1 MRNYQSL
8 KNERAYFRKIY
19 HDIIKLSPEIRFMTI
34 IDLDGRLMTGGQREG
49 ISNYLNPQSEKESLR
64 HTIEAWRIRKKFSSA
79 IGKGKYALAE
89 YEKIKR
95 ITIPIDKN
103 YLIYLTTEVN
113 VDHDKLI
120 TGILEI
126 LE

>member
-34 IDLDGRLMTGGQREG
+34 IDLDGRLMIGGQREG

-64 HTIEAWRIRKKFSSA
+64 HTIEAWRIRKKFF
-79 IGKGKYALAE
+79 KCNW
-89 YEKIKR
+89 KR
-95 ITIPIDKN
+95 
-103 YLIYLTTEVN
+103 
-113 VDHDKLI
+113 
-120 TGILEI
+120 EI
-126 LE
+126 CSCRI